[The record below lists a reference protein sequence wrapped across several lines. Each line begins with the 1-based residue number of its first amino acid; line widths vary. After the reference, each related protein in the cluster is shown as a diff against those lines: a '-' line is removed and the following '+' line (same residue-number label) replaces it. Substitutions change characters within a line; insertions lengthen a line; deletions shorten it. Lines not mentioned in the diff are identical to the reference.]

1 MLRPGLCSQLH
12 AARHPDRC
20 GGPPQTGDMT
30 LDELRAMLEEAARP
44 AKAAA
49 AAAES
54 LTGVAALAAV
64 AASDAAL
71 GMQAVH
77 AIMFPELP
85 PPPPVQPP
93 PVRVCAI

>member
-1 MLRPGLCSQLH
+1 MARRPDGRGS
-12 AARHPDRC
+12 A
-20 GGPPQTGDMT
+20 PQTGDMT

-54 LTGVAALAAV
+54 LAGVAAIAA
-64 AASDAAL
+64 AANDAAL

-85 PPPPVQPP
+85 PPPLVQPP
-93 PVRVCAI
+93 SVRVCAI

>member
-1 MLRPGLCSQLH
+1 MVETSFLFCNLELGIVTMISLT
-12 AARHPDRC
+12 
-20 GGPPQTGDMT
+20 PQTGDMT